1 MATSIHTTTTLPS
14 FKCIPPPYTVFHHL
28 SLPAGMSE
36 DEEEYDSL
44 QEDDGSSI
52 DPKYQ
57 EVIVKYGRVF
67 QRYAIDEGIYYVPI
81 DPVSSLA
88 HRTTEAL

>member
-1 MATSIHTTTTLPS
+1 MATTVYAPTTVPDFTFTPQ
-14 FKCIPPPYTVFHHL
+14 PYTIFCEQ

-36 DEEEYDSL
+36 TEEEEYDVL
-44 QEDDGSSI
+44 DEDDGLSL

-67 QRYAIDEGIYYVPI
+67 QRYAIDEEIYYVPI
-81 DPVSSLA
+81 DPVSSMSPI
-88 HRTTEAL
+88 RR

>member
-1 MATSIHTTTTLPS
+1 MATSVHASTI
-14 FKCIPPPYTVFHHL
+14 IPDFAFTPQSYKVFYEQ

-36 DEEEYDSL
+36 DEEEEYDVL
-44 QEDDGSSI
+44 EEDDSSFL

-67 QRYAIDEGIYYVPI
+67 QRYAIDEEIYYVPI
-81 DPVSSLA
+81 DPVS
-88 HRTTEAL
+88 